1 VVSTSIRACMSWIH
15 HTRFRPD
22 RFWCGQRAQL
32 TPEINRSTRRLNL
45 QSRAVLRLNSNPLC
59 FLHRR
64 GGFSLLRCGG
74 SSWPT
79 AKQVVADSYFKT
91 KRISG
96 HPMMRRPLVA
106 ELSAEE
112 QSLARRWLLTSGSL
126 YSIIVVLIIGIL
138 MMTSGADNATVT
150 ATSERKQISLDR
162 SPMRPYGSLPDPIQS
177 IPACAASRSCAALRA
192 EAVGRP
198 R

>member
-1 VVSTSIRACMSWIH
+1 
-15 HTRFRPD
+15 
-22 RFWCGQRAQL
+22 
-32 TPEINRSTRRLNL
+32 
-45 QSRAVLRLNSNPLC
+45 
-59 FLHRR
+59 
-64 GGFSLLRCGG
+64 
-74 SSWPT
+74 
-79 AKQVVADSYFKT
+79 
-91 KRISG
+91 
-96 HPMMRRPLVA
+96 MMRRPLVA

-150 ATSERKQISLDR
+150 ATSERKQNSLDR